1 MDQQR
6 PAGLDECVERARDQR
21 AIARVAR
28 QEAVKIGVEAMHFAD
43 IVQPP
48 REKGVMRGV
57 ATVAGFE
64 LQYAGAIARRPGHRR
79 MLGLVGKA
87 QIDHELEIESMKP
100 LERRRAERPYLPAR
114 SEEHTSEIQ
123 SLM

>member
-1 MDQQR
+1 MS
-6 PAGLDECVERARDQR
+6 G
-21 AIARVAR
+21 
-28 QEAVKIGVEAMHFAD
+28 EAMHFAD

-100 LERRRAERPYLPAR
+100 LERRRAERPYLPASKQAAR
-114 SEEHTSEIQ
+114 GDTAALEIGRAHV
-123 SLM
+123 